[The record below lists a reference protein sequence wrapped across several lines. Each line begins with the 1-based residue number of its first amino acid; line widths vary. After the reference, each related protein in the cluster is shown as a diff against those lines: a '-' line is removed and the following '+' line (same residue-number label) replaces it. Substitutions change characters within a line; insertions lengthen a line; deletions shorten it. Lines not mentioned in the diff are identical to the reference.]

1 MALTTQAAAAAH
13 AGRAR
18 SAQEVIEGAYKRSVH
33 TPPAEQA
40 GFVLQVLGGRLA
52 AASLGLKDTR
62 TLGSWARG
70 GLIKGVD
77 AEHRLQVLFRVTTAI
92 EQAFTPA
99 VAAAFLRGSNP
110 VLGDRAPLLV
120 LADDPPGEAE
130 PRLVAALEALL
141 TA

>member
-1 MALTTQAAAAAH
+1 MTLTTSHAFSAGPAH
-13 AGRAR
+13 DVLERAH
-18 SAQEVIEGAYKRSVH
+18 KRSVQ

-40 GFVLQVLGGRLA
+40 AFVQQVLGGRLA

-70 GLIKGVD
+70 GPIKGVD
-77 AEHRLQVLFRVTTAI
+77 AGHRLQVLFRVASAI
-92 EQAFTPA
+92 EEAFTPA

-110 VLGDRAPLLV
+110 LLGDRAPMLV
-120 LADDPPGEAE
+120 LADEPPTETE